1 MQIEIHSPPTTYLQ
15 PGKIGEDFK
24 RGLTVAAA
32 ESKDGH
38 YVLAFDTANECD
50 RFVEFI
56 RFVQHVNKS
65 DGFYTIRF
73 VEKDEWISGRL
84 IERPGN
90 CTIVIYHY
98 RPGEKYV
105 RKNVKAV

>member
-1 MQIEIHSPPTTYLQ
+1 MKIEIHSPPTTYTQ
-15 PGKIGEDFK
+15 PGKIGEDYK

-38 YVLAFDTANECD
+38 YVLAFDTSAECD

-56 RFVQHVNKS
+56 RFVQQVNKS

-73 VEKDEWISGRL
+73 VENDEWISARL
-84 IERPGN
+84 IDRPGN

-98 RPGEKYV
+98 RKGEKYV
-105 RKNVKAV
+105 RKNVRAV